1 MYCQNVKCYI
11 QLFQRYVMWI
21 AMVMFVTFLWLLKV
35 KLFSV
40 KKNATMVFDCE
51 KKRIF
56 AKKTADILSKKY
68 E

>member
-1 MYCQNVKCYI
+1 VYYQNVKSYI
-11 QLFQRYVMWI
+11 QLFQRYGIGI
-21 AMVMFVTFLWLLKV
+21 AIVMFVTFLRLLKV

-56 AKKTADILSKKY
+56 AKKND
-68 E
+68 